1 MFHVKHVG
9 GSERAEASAVAGE
22 SAEPGLPAEAPPG
35 STRSAG
41 PGPAPTAAAEI
52 FGPRLHMAE
61 AYAEILATTGV
72 ARGLLGPRE
81 VNRVW
86 DRHLLNSAAVAEL
99 LDDCERVVDIGSG
112 AGLPGIPLAI
122 ARPDLDI
129 VLLEP
134 LLRRSEFL
142 KEVVAELGL
151 TVEVVRGRAEEP
163 GVRKRFGDSDAAV
176 SRAVAALDKL
186 TKWSMPVLRPG
197 GRMIAIKGE
206 RAPDEVEEHRRG
218 MATLEAVDVR
228 VVTCGASYLRPPAT
242 VVVAQR
248 ATRSRR
254 GSAPRAD
261 RRKR

>member
-1 MFHVKHVG
+1 MKHDG
-9 GSERAEASAVAGE
+9 GFDGAEASDTV
-22 SAEPGLPAEAPPG
+22 
-35 STRSAG
+35 G
-41 PGPAPTAAAEI
+41 PGPEPIVAAEI
-52 FGPRLHMAE
+52 FGPRFATAE
-61 AYAEILATTGV
+61 RYAEMLATAGV
-72 ARGLLGPRE
+72 ERGLLGPRE
-81 VNRVW
+81 VDRIW
-86 DRHLLNSAAVAEL
+86 DRHLLNSAAVAEVL
-99 LDDCERVVDIGSG
+99 EHGERIVDIGSG

-122 ARPDLDI
+122 ARPDLKVI
-129 VLLEP
+129 LLEP

-163 GVRKRFGDSDAAV
+163 WVREQFGERDVAV

-186 TKWSMPVLRPG
+186 TKWSMPLLRPG

-206 RAPDEVEEHRRG
+206 RAPEEVEEHRRG
-218 MATLEAVDVR
+218 MAALDAVDVR

-248 ATRSRR
+248 AARSRR

>member
-9 GSERAEASAVAGE
+9 GFDRAEAPAGTPDRV
-22 SAEPGLPAEAPPG
+22 PGAAPA
-35 STRSAG
+35 
-41 PGPAPTAAAEI
+41 AAAEI
-52 FGPRLHMAE
+52 FGPRLEIAQR
-61 AYAEILATTGV
+61 YADALGTSGV
-72 ARGLLGPRE
+72 ERGLLGPRE
-81 VNRVW
+81 VDRIW
-86 DRHLLNSAAVAEL
+86 DRHLMNSAAVAEL
-99 LDDCERVVDIGSG
+99 LGHGERVVDIGSG

-122 ARPDLDI
+122 ARPDLE
-129 VLLEP
+129 VALLEP

-151 TVEVVRGRAEEP
+151 SVEVVRGRAEASW
-163 GVRKRFGDSDAAV
+163 VRERFGERDVAV

-186 TKWSMPVLRPG
+186 TKWSMPLLRPG

-206 RAPDEVEEHRRG
+206 RAPAEVEEHRRG
-218 MATLEAVDVR
+218 MAALDAVDVR

-248 ATRSRR
+248 ARRSRR
-254 GSAPRAD
+254 GSASRAD